1 MNLKV
6 SGIVLKVNKSGDSD
20 RYCTILTDTH
30 GVINAF
36 ANCAHNLK
44 NKNSTATAQVGYG
57 SYELFRRRDHY
68 IIDESQYEELYTGLR
83 EDIFR
88 LSVGQYLCQLA
99 MELVPAGQPSEDYL
113 WLMRAALWYLS
124 ENSRP
129 PLLVKAVSEM
139 RLLSLAGYMPDL
151 VMCRKCGVYENDL
164 MYFIPATSE
173 ISCGKCGLRAGEHAV
188 RLSRGA
194 MTALRHSIYADI
206 KKLFAFSLNDESMKQ
221 FSEAADAFTTSR
233 IEKSLTALEFL
244 KTMM

>member
-30 GVINAF
+30 GVISAF
-36 ANCAHNLK
+36 AKGANNLK
-44 NKNSTATAQVGYG
+44 NKNSTATAQFVYG

-88 LSVGQYLCQLA
+88 LSVAQYLCQLA

-113 WLMRAALWYLS
+113 WLMRAAL
-124 ENSRP
+124 
-129 PLLVKAVSEM
+129 
-139 RLLSLAGYMPDL
+139 
-151 VMCRKCGVYENDL
+151 RKCGVYENDL